1 MKFSALIAALAA
13 AAVATAL
20 PTGDSTHALEKRACR
35 DTTLS
40 WNVYLGPYAGSF
52 RNKFTLEVNSVYK
65 GSFEF
70 VDRPD
75 AAVDRCNDTFCIKSR
90 GAHWTDALVLI
101 YKGREYPKS
110 KRDHTGPVPPNGV
123 GGSYDY
129 YYCVEV

>member
-1 MKFSALIAALAA
+1 MKFSALIAALGA

-20 PTGDSTHALEKRACR
+20 PTGDSTLALEKRACR
-35 DTTLS
+35 STTLS

-52 RNKFTLEVNSVYK
+52 RNKFTLEVNGVYK

-75 AAVDRCNDTFCIKSR
+75 APVDRCNDTFCIKAR
-90 GAHWTDALVLI
+90 GAHWSDALTLV

-110 KRDHTGPVPPNGV
+110 KRDATGPTPPNGV
-123 GGSYDY
+123 GGTYEYYD
-129 YYCVEV
+129 CVQV